1 MSINK
6 KSNTMKSLYN
16 GLNDC
21 GLDIVS
27 YIYKSFSKSESLP
40 TSEEYTLWERMKQ
53 GCNKSREKLIEANM
67 RYVVEVAKK
76 YTWSKTPLED
86 LIQAGCEGLVKAVNS
101 FDASLG
107 CRLISFAT
115 WHIDNEIHKAAVKRM
130 REVTILDAPY
140 KGEKDGET
148 KAERI
153 SESNHERMFGDCTQ
167 SADWNLRYRDM
178 LKELMRRL
186 DERQYGLGPL
196 LGNLHEMLL
205 EGYSTLDFARKHHL
219 NEQQMKRLFAIIREE
234 AGPHLKMAA

>member
-1 MSINK
+1 MSTNK
-6 KSNTMKSLYN
+6 ETNTMKSLNN

-27 YIYKSFSKSESLP
+27 YIFKSFSKSEPLP
-40 TSEEYTLWERMKQ
+40 PDEEHTLGEEMKQ
-53 GCNKSREKLIEANM
+53 GNNKSREKLIKANM
-67 RYVVEVAKK
+67 RYVVEVVKK

-86 LIQAGCEGLVKAVNS
+86 LIQAGCEGLVKAANNY
-101 FDASLG
+101 DASLG
-107 CRLISFAT
+107 FRLISFAT
-115 WHIDNEIHKAAVKRM
+115 WHIDNEVHKAAVKRM
-130 REVTILDAPY
+130 REITNLDAPY
-140 KGEKDGET
+140 KGKEDGET

-153 SESNHERMFGDCTQ
+153 SESNHERMYGDCTQ

-196 LGNLHEMLL
+196 LGDLHEMLQK
-205 EGYSTLDFARKHHL
+205 GHSTLDFARKHRL

>member
-1 MSINK
+1 MSTNK
-6 KSNTMKSLYN
+6 ETNTMKSLNN

-27 YIYKSFSKSESLP
+27 YIFKSFSKSEPLP
-40 TSEEYTLWERMKQ
+40 PDEEHTLGEEMKQ
-53 GCNKSREKLIEANM
+53 GNNKSREKLIKANM
-67 RYVVEVAKK
+67 RYVVEVAMK

-86 LIQAGCEGLVKAVNS
+86 LIQAGCEGLVKAANN

-130 REVTILDAPY
+130 REFTILDAPY
-140 KGEKDGET
+140 KGKKDGET
-148 KAERI
+148 KDERI
-153 SESNHERMFGDCTQ
+153 SESNHEHICGDCTHN
-167 SADWNLRYRDM
+167 ADWNLRYRDM

-196 LGNLHEMLL
+196 LGDLHEMLQ
-205 EGYSTLDFARKHHL
+205 EGHSTLDFARKHCL

>member
-1 MSINK
+1 
-6 KSNTMKSLYN
+6 MKSLNN

-27 YIYKSFSKSESLP
+27 YIFKSFSKSKSLS
-40 TSEEYTLWERMKQ
+40 TTEEHTLWESMKQ

-67 RYVVEVAKK
+67 RYVVEVAMK
-76 YTWSKTPLED
+76 YTWSQTPLED
-86 LIQAGCEGLVKAVNS
+86 LIQAGCEGLVKAANN
-101 FDASLG
+101 FDGSLG

-115 WHIDNEIHKAAVKRM
+115 WHIDNEIHKAAVKTM
-130 REVTILDAPY
+130 REITVLDAPYY

-153 SESNHERMFGDCTQ
+153 SESNHERICGDCTL

-196 LGNLHEMLL
+196 LGDLHEMLQK
-205 EGYSTLDFARKHHL
+205 GHSTLDFARKHRL
-219 NEQQMKRLFAIIREE
+219 NELQMKRLFAIIREE